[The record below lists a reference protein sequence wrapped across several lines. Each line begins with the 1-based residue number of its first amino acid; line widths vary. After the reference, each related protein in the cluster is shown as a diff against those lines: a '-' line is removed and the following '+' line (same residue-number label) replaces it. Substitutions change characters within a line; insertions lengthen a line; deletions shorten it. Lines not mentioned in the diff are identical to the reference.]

1 MTWHNRK
8 RNKKKMIVKLQE
20 SNCRMIKS
28 GKKINEKNIKKQST
42 SKTKWDRQNPQVVS
56 CQTLNI
62 KKYWIEGKNQIHKRI
77 QNIKKQRKSVF
88 NELNDDGWNF
98 LKK

>member
-8 RNKKKMIVKLQE
+8 RNKKKWL
-20 SNCRMIKS
+20 SNSKNQTVEWLNREKKS
-28 GKKINEKNIKKQST
+28 MKKNIKKQST

-77 QNIKKQRKSVF
+77 QNIKNQRKSVF

-98 LKK
+98 FKK

>member
-1 MTWHNRK
+1 MRSSK
-8 RNKKKMIVKLQE
+8 PASSIM
-20 SNCRMIKS
+20 SNLKY
-28 GKKINEKNIKKQST
+28 KN
-42 SKTKWDRQNPQVVS
+42 
-56 CQTLNI
+56 
-62 KKYWIEGKNQIHKRI
+62 KYWIEGKNQIHKRI